1 MTWLRVAAVIVVG
14 QTLAEVVDV
23 ASRSE
28 LTVALRVAL
37 MVVLSFQLLFARAV
51 LRFSAAAVFGL
62 LAFQLMTIVAAIG
75 ARGWVGGRIVL
86 AASALAVIV
95 CLLAA
100 LPAFPTPNL
109 PAGSRR

>member
-1 MTWLRVAAVIVVG
+1 MRWLQTAVVIVVG
-14 QTLAEVVDV
+14 QTLAEVASV

-37 MVVLSFQLLFARAV
+37 MVVLAFQLLFARAV
-51 LRFSAAAVFGL
+51 LRYSAAAVFGL

-75 ARGWVGGRIVL
+75 GRGWVGGRLLL
-86 AASALAVIV
+86 AASAIAVIA

-100 LPAFPTPNL
+100 LPAFPTPSL